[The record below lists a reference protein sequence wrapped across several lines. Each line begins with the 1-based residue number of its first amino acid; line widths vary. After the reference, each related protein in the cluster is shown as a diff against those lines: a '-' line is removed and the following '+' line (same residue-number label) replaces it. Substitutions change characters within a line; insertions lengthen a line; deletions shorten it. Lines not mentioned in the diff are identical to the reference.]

1 MLAGQTVS
9 SRAWIH
15 HEKAFLQS
23 VKAAPA
29 PNMVKSIVFITVNKS
44 TYALKAAN
52 GLV

>member
-15 HEKAFLQS
+15 HEKAFLQLE
-23 VKAAPA
+23 AAPA
-29 PNMVKSIVFITVNKS
+29 PNMVKSIVFITVNKF